1 MRKPLIGVV
10 SVLLLS
16 VGARAEEIWQTL
28 PEPPPMPAPVES
40 GMAPVNDIQMYYAVY
55 GQGEPV
61 LLIHGGL
68 GSADAWGFQVP
79 ELAESHKVIV
89 ADSRGHGRSTRS
101 EKPFGYALMADD
113 YLALLDH
120 LGIDK
125 VALVGWSDGGI
136 IGLDIAIRHP
146 ERLSRLFAFAA
157 NYTPEG
163 VKASVADDPTFN
175 AYIERAGKEYARL
188 SPTPEQFDAFVEQ
201 ISQMWATE
209 PNYTQGAAAGDH
221 RADGDLR
228 WRARRGDR
236 ARPHRRDGGAD
247 PGRRARDH
255 EGCQPLRDV
264 AAARRVQRDRAGLP
278 CGQVVG
284 RWLPRSRGEAAEGGA
299 CAGPCYGVAPS
310 DRRQPG

>member
-1 MRKPLIGVV
+1 MLKLSIGVMA
-10 SVLLLS
+10 VLLLS
-16 VGARAEEIWQTL
+16 VAARAEEIWQTL
-28 PEPPPMPAPVES
+28 PQPPPMPTPVES

-68 GSADAWGFQVP
+68 GNADVWGFQVP
-79 ELAESHKVIV
+79 ALAEAHKVIV

-101 EKPFGYALMADD
+101 ARPFGYQLMADD

-120 LGIDK
+120 LGLDQ

-188 SPTPEQFDAFVEQ
+188 SPTPDEFDAFVEQ

-209 PNYTQGAAAGDH
+209 PNYTREQLKAITVPTVIFDGDH
-221 RADGDLR
+221 DEAIEPAHTAEMAELI
-228 WRARRGDR
+228 
-236 ARPHRRDGGAD
+236 PGAKLVIMKD
-247 PGRRARDH
+247 ASH
-255 EGCQPLRDV
+255 FAMWQQPDAFNATVLDFL
-264 AAARRVQRDRAGLP
+264 AGK
-278 CGQVVG
+278 
-284 RWLPRSRGEAAEGGA
+284 
-299 CAGPCYGVAPS
+299 
-310 DRRQPG
+310 

>member
-136 IGLDIAIRHP
+136 IGLEIAIRHP

-209 PNYTQGAAAGDH
+209 PNYTKEQLQAITVPTVIFDGEHDEAIEPAHTAEMAELIPGAELVIMKDASHFAMWQQPDEFNATVLEFLAGK
-221 RADGDLR
+221 
-228 WRARRGDR
+228 
-236 ARPHRRDGGAD
+236 P
-247 PGRRARDH
+247 
-255 EGCQPLRDV
+255 
-264 AAARRVQRDRAGLP
+264 
-278 CGQVVG
+278 
-284 RWLPRSRGEAAEGGA
+284 
-299 CAGPCYGVAPS
+299 
-310 DRRQPG
+310 